1 MGKINLH
8 YYGVLAEIAGS
19 GKEEIENIS
28 DLNNLKSLL
37 QTRYPEM
44 DNYHIVYAVN
54 NTIVRDNF
62 SFNNNESVALM
73 PPFSGG

>member
-1 MGKINLH
+1 MGKVNLQ

-37 QTRYPEM
+37 QVRYPAM
-44 DNYHIVYAVN
+44 DNYNIVYAVN
-54 NTIVRDNF
+54 DTIVRDNF
-62 SFNNNESVALM
+62 SFCNNESVALM